1 MMFGF
6 NKNESGDK
14 LLTERMGLTGYWNIL
29 VDISKTLQQ
38 LIPGK
43 LHAANGSQNT
53 YPLPGYLTAQMTFG
67 SNLIGAHFNPELI
80 DLTGISGEKLEK
92 VVSLLESAKK
102 AHEDWGIVHK
112 GLAEQGLHLT
122 TTPARHYKHESGL
135 LVGWHPI
142 PFGDHFGISPGTGMI
157 LCNYNVNVT
166 GGPKFAVRWGG
177 KVHEG
182 VLEEILTTALPT
194 SVKLELVLSF
204 GLQPRVIKLANARE
218 GDAAVRVEALRLVG
232 LFDTIYPREL
242 VRQLINKPKEVARF
256 LVAEL
261 GKDNSA
267 KEPSSV
273 LSHLGADIVGELGPL
288 VKHRDR
294 EVRRLAARI
303 LSDMNS
309 RSAVGFLRTLA
320 GDSDNEIAML
330 ATIGLLPLQ
339 ANTSIE
345 PLYKYGE
352 ECNREKKPYDMM
364 FLASLDS
371 ILQRKAFSEVEQLLS
386 SIFSAPKGVVP
397 PECVTPLIERLIE
410 SSDTSAS
417 LFGVKLAIERLA
429 DYPDLYSGPLIKLG
443 ERIGQLNDDICFE
456 YLRGLL
462 VQFRVNNN
470 VAYQIGENALNR
482 LRALSRR
489 SREARDKAERIE
501 GRLLNSDDVKE
512 HVKELKSLREKHGI
526 TVISRLPANFLKQLK
541 KPNPEPGQPVCRIVM
556 AEADHNGALMSL
568 SGVIEALIEDK
579 CYVDLRIFSNGEEAL
594 GALKD
599 PLRDTAGGNAP
610 IGGLIVA
617 GHGSD
622 DGTVMSAGFLN
633 EALYAKDMIG
643 PAEDKVYVKNLN
655 VIVWGCSMGAG
666 RGENPNNIANKLKGL
681 FNKDVRIDAPTGST
695 TCPRVGI
702 GVPPPT
708 KGKTN
713 TEPILF
719 EVEWSD
725 FGRAG
730 PENHRADNGTSW
742 PRQVDLLFLPGFRV
756 QRGGRGALV

>member
-1 MMFGF
+1 L
-6 NKNESGDK
+6 GD
-14 LLTERMGLTGYWNIL
+14 
-29 VDISKTLQQ
+29 
-38 LIPGK
+38 
-43 LHAANGSQNT
+43 
-53 YPLPGYLTAQMTFG
+53 
-67 SNLIGAHFNPELI
+67 
-80 DLTGISGEKLEK
+80 
-92 VVSLLESAKK
+92 
-102 AHEDWGIVHK
+102 
-112 GLAEQGLHLT
+112 
-122 TTPARHYKHESGL
+122 
-135 LVGWHPI
+135 
-142 PFGDHFGISPGTGMI
+142 
-157 LCNYNVNVT
+157 
-166 GGPKFAVRWGG
+166 
-177 KVHEG
+177 
-182 VLEEILTTALPT
+182 
-194 SVKLELVLSF
+194 
-204 GLQPRVIKLANARE
+204 
-218 GDAAVRVEALRLVG
+218 
-232 LFDTIYPREL
+232 
-242 VRQLINKPKEVARF
+242 
-256 LVAEL
+256 
-261 GKDNSA
+261 
-267 KEPSSV
+267 
-273 LSHLGADIVGELGPL
+273 DIVGELGPL
-288 VKHRDR
+288 VKHPDR

-320 GDSDNEIAML
+320 LDSDNEIAML

-397 PECVTPLIERLIE
+397 PECVAALIERLIE
-410 SSDTSAS
+410 SNDTSAS

-482 LRALSRR
+482 LRRVGHR
-489 SREARDKAERIE
+489 KAVRIE
-501 GRLLNSDDVKE
+501 ERLLKSGDVQG
-512 HVKELKSLREKHGI
+512 HVKYLHALRKDHGI
-526 TVISRLPANFLKQLK
+526 TVISRLPDIFLEQLK

-568 SGVIEALIEDK
+568 SDVIQLLIDRE

-594 GALKD
+594 RALKD
-599 PLRDTAGGNAP
+599 PLRDRAGGNAP

-643 PAEDKVYVKNLN
+643 PAEDKVYVEKLN

-666 RGENPNNIANKLKGL
+666 RGENPNNIANKLRIL
-681 FNKDVRIDAPTGST
+681 FPRAGRIDAPTGST

-713 TEPILF
+713 TQPILF
-719 EVEWSD
+719 KVEWRD

-730 PENHRADNGTSW
+730 PANHQADNGTSW
-742 PRQVDLLFLPGFRV
+742 PRPGDLFFPPRFRV
-756 QRGGRGALV
+756 QRGGTGALV